1 MQRTWATI
9 YAIFCTLLMV
19 VGFIAA
25 FYFSWLSG
33 AGDSIA
39 CLIGMVIG
47 FMLSSTVHEL
57 GHVLFASL
65 SGMECVYVKCFCFAF
80 EREMDGKMKISF
92 VSPFADDRTQVLPKH
107 SQNMQNRA
115 CAYTLGGL
123 AFGLLFLLIVSAVA
137 LITTFLG
144 VPSYL
149 FWGML
154 PYAAYLFLLNAVP
167 LEYASGKT
175 DMLVFLGIKKGYDAE
190 KNMLSAMEIHG
201 FLYEGKSFAEIDEE
215 KYYDLPQLCEDEPL
229 YAVILDLRYRYH
241 LEKEEY
247 DKAADCLNRLAQ
259 SQAYLP
265 DEELEKVAA
274 ELTYMHALN
283 ADLESAE
290 ESGKLCRD
298 FLQKEQVTSKR
309 VLATFSAA
317 FGKTDAAE
325 TLKVQAIELLETE
338 RIAGVRK
345 FEEKLLSRI

>member
-9 YAIFCTLLMV
+9 YAIFCTLLMAA
-19 VGFIAA
+19 GFIAA

-33 AGDSIA
+33 TGDILA
-39 CLIGMVIG
+39 CLIGMLIG
-47 FMLSSTVHEL
+47 FMFSSTVHEL
-57 GHVLFASL
+57 GHILFATL
-65 SGMECVYVKCFCFAF
+65 SGMECVYVKFFCFAF
-80 EREMDGKMKISF
+80 GRGTDGKMKLSL

-107 SQNMQNRA
+107 SKNMQSRA

-123 AFGLLFLLIVSAVA
+123 AFGSLFLLIVLVVA
-137 LITTFLG
+137 LITTCLG
-144 VPSYL
+144 APSYL

-154 PYAAYLFLLNAVP
+154 PYAAYLVLLNVVP

-175 DMLVFLGIKKGYDAE
+175 DMLVFVGLKKGYDAE
-190 KNMLSAMEIHG
+190 KTMLSAMEIHG
-201 FLYEGKSFAEIDEE
+201 CLYEGKSFAEIDEG

-247 DKAADCLNRLAQ
+247 EKAADCLNRLAQ

-283 ADLESAE
+283 GDLESAE
-290 ESGKLCRD
+290 ESGKLCRE
-298 FLQKEQVTSKR
+298 FLQKELVMSKR
-309 VLATFSAA
+309 VLAAFSAA
-317 FGKTDAAE
+317 FGKADAAE
-325 TLKVQAIELLETE
+325 ALKAQAEELLTTE
-338 RIAGVRK
+338 RLVGVRK
-345 FEEKLLSRI
+345 FEELLLSRI

>member
-19 VGFIAA
+19 AGFIAA

-33 AGDSIA
+33 TGDSIA

-47 FMLSSTVHEL
+47 FILSSTVHEL
-57 GHVLFASL
+57 GHILFATL
-65 SGMECVYVKCFCFAF
+65 SGMECVYVKFFCFAF
-80 EREMDGKMKISF
+80 GRAIDGKMRFSF
-92 VSPFADDRTQVLPKH
+92 VSPFADDKTQVLPKH
-107 SQNMQNRA
+107 SQNMQSRA

-123 AFGLLFLLIVSAVA
+123 AFGLLFLLVVLAAA
-137 LITTFLG
+137 LITTYLG
-144 VPSYL
+144 LPSNL

-154 PYAAYLFLLNAVP
+154 PYAAYLFLLNVVP
-167 LEYASGKT
+167 LEYVNGKT

-190 KNMLSAMEIHG
+190 KTMLSAMEIHG
-201 FLYEGKSFAEIDEE
+201 CLYEGKSFAEIDKD
-215 KYYDLPQLCEDEPL
+215 KYYGLPQLCEDEPL

-247 DKAADCLNRLAQ
+247 EKAADCLNRLAQ
-259 SQAYLP
+259 SQAYLA

-283 ADLESAE
+283 GDLEGAE

-298 FLQKEQVTSKR
+298 FLQKELVTAKR
-309 VLATFSAA
+309 VLAAFSSA

-325 TLKVQAIELLETE
+325 ALKAQAIELLETE
-338 RIAGVRK
+338 MLAGVRK

>member
-1 MQRTWATI
+1 MRRTWTTI

-19 VGFIAA
+19 AGFVAA
-25 FYFSWLSG
+25 FYFSWISG
-33 AGDSIA
+33 IGDTVA
-39 CLIGMVIG
+39 CLCGMLVG
-47 FMLSSTVHEL
+47 FVLSSTVQEL

-65 SGMECVYVKCFCFAF
+65 SAMECVYVKCFCFAF
-80 EREMDGKMKISF
+80 ERASDGKMKLSF

-107 SQNMQNRA
+107 SQNIQNRA

-123 AFGLLFLLIVSAVA
+123 VFSLAFLLIVLAVGVVMA
-137 LITTFLG
+137 CLG
-144 VPSYL
+144 APAYF
-149 FWGML
+149 FWGVV
-154 PYAAYLFLLNAVP
+154 PYAAYLFLLNVAP

-175 DMLVFLGIKKGYDAE
+175 DMLVFLGIKKGYHAE
-190 KNMLSAMEIHG
+190 KTMLSAMEIHG
-201 FLYEGKSFAEIDEE
+201 CLYEGKSFAEIDES

-229 YAVILDLRYRYH
+229 YAVMLDLRYRYH
-241 LEKEEY
+241 LEMEEY
-247 DKAADCLNRLAQ
+247 EKAADCLNRLAQ

-283 ADLESAE
+283 GDLESAE

-298 FLQKEQVTSKR
+298 FLQKELVTAKR
-309 VLATFSAA
+309 VLAAFSAA

-325 TLKVQAIELLETE
+325 SLKAQAAGLLDAE
-338 RIAGVRK
+338 RMAGVRK